1 MIYESGVSSA
11 DPRCELITL
20 DPEHFTVTKE
30 ARARPQQPSQH
41 RVPRV
46 ECRMSCVVCRVS
58 SVECRVLRW
67 PVSGRRSGRRWNAT
81 GNRFQ
86 EGRGPLPCRISPAV
100 KRADKCAD
108 HLRQQRAMHRR
119 PPGPVGPPRALAPG
133 PRGPPGLR
141 RCIPN
146 DIKLETS
153 RTIVNPTAF
162 YIITRSPEYA
172 LMMDGTNTILPSP
185 AILTGTP
192 VSDDIIIFP
201 NKVRESLAPLADR
214 SLRPL

>member
-41 RVPRV
+41 RVPV
-46 ECRMSCVVCRVS
+46 I
-58 SVECRVLRW
+58 
-67 PVSGRRSGRRWNAT
+67 RRA
-81 GNRFQ
+81 
-86 EGRGPLPCRISPAV
+86 
-100 KRADKCAD
+100 
-108 HLRQQRAMHRR
+108 
-119 PPGPVGPPRALAPG
+119 
-133 PRGPPGLR
+133 
-141 RCIPN
+141 
-146 DIKLETS
+146 
-153 RTIVNPTAF
+153 
-162 YIITRSPEYA
+162 
-172 LMMDGTNTILPSP
+172 SP